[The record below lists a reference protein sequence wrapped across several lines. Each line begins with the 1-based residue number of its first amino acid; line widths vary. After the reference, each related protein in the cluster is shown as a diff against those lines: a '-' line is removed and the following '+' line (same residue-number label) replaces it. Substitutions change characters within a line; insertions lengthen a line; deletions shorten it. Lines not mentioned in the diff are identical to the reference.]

1 MHGNLDRETNRS
13 LIRKAAMKKTIQ
25 TATAIVV
32 ATTISFGTH
41 ATASATPTHQSA
53 SVATSTAE
61 NQKSLE
67 ESVDGVTPAAVVSR
81 TVEEEGD
88 ILTETTTL
96 DTGDVFTSVLDKTSN
111 DLTAYYNGRYVNKVN
126 LDSVYNEMLA
136 ANTSPGQVQ
145 PLNWRCNTLEWLAF
159 GNTAVW
165 GIAAATFPPSAVAAA
180 VGGTITG
187 AALLAAK
194 QACEAKY
201 G

>member
-1 MHGNLDRETNRS
+1 M
-13 LIRKAAMKKTIQ
+13 
-25 TATAIVV
+25 
-32 ATTISFGTH
+32 
-41 ATASATPTHQSA
+41 
-53 SVATSTAE
+53 ATSTAE

-96 DTGDVFTSVLDKTSN
+96 DTGDVFTSVLDKTNN

-145 PLNWRCNTLEWLAF
+145 PLSWRCNTLEWLAF